1 MGGDLHFPSPQDPGH
16 RAQHPDMEHI
26 KYLYLN
32 SRDEFFRL
40 DISRIVY
47 FESDGNYT
55 TFVLANG
62 QKGQVCMNLSKMQEL
77 LSLSLKQNASIFA
90 RVGKRHIVNLNFI
103 FHIEVLRQRLVL
115 SDCQTFAYTLA
126 VSKEALKTL
135 RGIYVQQPEST

>member
-1 MGGDLHFPSPQDPGH
+1 
-16 RAQHPDMEHI
+16 MEHI

-40 DISRIVY
+40 DISKIVY

-55 TFVLANG
+55 TFARANG

-77 LSLSLKQNASIFA
+77 LTLSLKQNASIFA

-103 FHIEVLRQRLVL
+103 FHIELLRQRLIL
-115 SDCQTFAYTLA
+115 SDCQTFAYTLGI
-126 VSKEALKTL
+126 SKEALKTL
-135 RGIYVQQPEST
+135 RNIYVQPVANA

>member
-1 MGGDLHFPSPQDPGH
+1 
-16 RAQHPDMEHI
+16 MEHI

-40 DISRIVY
+40 DISKIVY

-77 LSLSLKQNASIFA
+77 LTLSLKQNASIFA

-103 FHIEVLRQRLVL
+103 FHIELLRQRLIL
-115 SDCQTFAYTLA
+115 SDCQTFAYTLGI
-126 VSKEALKTL
+126 SKEALKTL
-135 RGIYVQQPEST
+135 RNIYVQPVANA

>member
-1 MGGDLHFPSPQDPGH
+1 MPEATPPPTGQK
-16 RAQHPDMEHI
+16 AQPTDMEHI

-40 DISRIVY
+40 DISKIVY

-77 LSLSLKQNASIFA
+77 LTLSLKQNASIFA

-103 FHIEVLRQRLVL
+103 FHIELLRQRLIL
-115 SDCQTFAYTLA
+115 SDCQTFAYTLGI
-126 VSKEALKTL
+126 SKEALKTL
-135 RGIYVQQPEST
+135 RNIYVQPVANA

>member
-1 MGGDLHFPSPQDPGH
+1 MPEATPPPTGQKVQPT
-16 RAQHPDMEHI
+16 DMEHI

-40 DISRIVY
+40 DISKIVY

-77 LSLSLKQNASIFA
+77 LTLSLKQNASIFA

-103 FHIEVLRQRLVL
+103 FHIELLRQRLIL
-115 SDCQTFAYTLA
+115 SDCQTFAYTLGI
-126 VSKEALKTL
+126 SKEALKTL
-135 RGIYVQQPEST
+135 RNIYVQPVANA